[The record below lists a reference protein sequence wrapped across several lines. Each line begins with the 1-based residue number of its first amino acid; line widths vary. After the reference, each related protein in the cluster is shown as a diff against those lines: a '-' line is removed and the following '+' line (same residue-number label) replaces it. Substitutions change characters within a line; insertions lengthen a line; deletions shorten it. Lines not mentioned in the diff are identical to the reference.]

1 MSIRLEEIKA
11 KEKKNVNVNT
21 HTHTLCHQNISYSL
35 EERKVKEKKKEC
47 EHTHTLFSIK
57 TSATLLQLLPSNLA
71 LILTVAEIIQ
81 CSTQLNPLSVLQPKP
96 LSHLSQKMPSEPV
109 RISPRSC

>member
-21 HTHTLCHQNISYSL
+21 HTHSLPSKHQLLSGR
-35 EERKVKEKKKEC
+35 EKGKGKKKEC